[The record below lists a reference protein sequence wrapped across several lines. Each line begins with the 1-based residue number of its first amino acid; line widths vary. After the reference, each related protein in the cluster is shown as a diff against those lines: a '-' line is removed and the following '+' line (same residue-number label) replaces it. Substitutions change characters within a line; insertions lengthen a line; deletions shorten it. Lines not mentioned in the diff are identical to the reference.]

1 MAMLSR
7 AYKPDVFELH
17 NSLKA
22 SFMNIPDLHS
32 NFAVSR
38 SFLES
43 NFPGIIA
50 L

>member
-1 MAMLSR
+1 MAILSR

-17 NSLKA
+17 NSVKP

-32 NFAVSR
+32 NADSK

-43 NFPGIIA
+43 NFPGILA